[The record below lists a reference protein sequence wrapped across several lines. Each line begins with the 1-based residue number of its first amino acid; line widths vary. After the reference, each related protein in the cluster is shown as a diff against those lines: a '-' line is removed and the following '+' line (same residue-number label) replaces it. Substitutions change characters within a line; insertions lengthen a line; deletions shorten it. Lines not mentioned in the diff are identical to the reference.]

1 MPDIG
6 STGPISASRDALPRD
21 GVERSAAASATA
33 IAAGG
38 TRLADDRLERIES
51 IRRGIADGSYL
62 SEDRLREAI
71 CRAIDDLR
79 R

>member
-6 STGPISASRDALPRD
+6 ITGPIAPSRDGAP
-21 GVERSAAASATA
+21 GPEGASATR
-33 IAAGG
+33 GS
-38 TRLADDRLERIES
+38 RLADDRLARIES

-62 SEDRLREAI
+62 SEDRLRAAI
-71 CRAIDDLR
+71 RRAIDDLR